1 MDAQVAAR
9 RPPDREPSIP
19 GEQYFPPLQSVRK
32 KYWAL
37 RSAFSRKVRTDVPL
51 NAYPYLWVSAD
62 MEVTPGTR

>member
-1 MDAQVAAR
+1 MAAQVAAM
-9 RPPDREPSIP
+9 RPPDRDPSMP

-37 RSAFSRKVRTDVPL
+37 RSALSRKVSTDVPL

-62 MEVTPGTR
+62 IEVTPGMR